1 MTGIEMAG
9 AGGWAGTFAT
19 VDPVAA
25 LRRIA
30 YLLEAE
36 GAGTY
41 KVRAF
46 RNAAT
51 TLADQPPA
59 RIEELSASGRLTSL
73 PGIGDST
80 ATAVKEALAGD
91 DPAYLTEL
99 LRRAPAPPEGPAAAL
114 RDRLHGDCHSH
125 SDWSDGG
132 SPIREMAEAARALG
146 HDYWALTDHSPRLT
160 VAHGLNPERL
170 RQQLEV
176 VAELNEELAPFR
188 ILTGIEV
195 DILEDGALDQDE
207 SLLAQLD
214 VVVASVH
221 SKLSMDA
228 GPMTRR
234 MLAAIESPHTDI
246 LGHCTGRKVVGKG
259 RPQSKFDADLVFA
272 ACARTGTA
280 VEINSRPERRDPP
293 APLLRHA
300 LELGCLVS
308 IDTDAHAPGQL
319 EWLRNGCDQAV
330 EADTPDDR
338 IVNAWPL
345 DRLLA
350 WTAGHA
356 A

>member
-1 MTGIEMAG
+1 VE
-9 AGGWAGTFAT
+9 
-19 VDPVAA
+19 PVAA

-46 RNAAT
+46 RHAAAT
-51 TLADQPPA
+51 LAGEPPA
-59 RIEELSASGRLTSL
+59 RIEELSRSGRLTAL

-80 ATAVKEALAGD
+80 AAVVKEALAGD
-91 DPAYLTEL
+91 EPSYLEDL
-99 LRRAPAPPEGPAAAL
+99 VRRAPPAPEGRAAAVRAL
-114 RDRLHGDCHSH
+114 LHGDCHSH

-132 SPIREMAEAARALG
+132 SPIREMAEAARDLG
-146 HDYWALTDHSPRLT
+146 HEYLALTDHSPRLT
-160 VAHGLNPERL
+160 VAHGLDPQRL

-176 VAELNEELAPFR
+176 VAALNEELTPFR

-195 DILEDGALDQDE
+195 DILEDGSLDQDE
-207 SLLAQLD
+207 SLLARLD

-221 SKLSMDA
+221 SKLSMES
-228 GPMTRR
+228 GPMTKR
-234 MLAAIESPHTDI
+234 MLRAIESPHTDI
-246 LGHCTGRKVVGKG
+246 LGHCTGRKLVGKG
-259 RPQSKFDADLVFA
+259 RAQSRFDADVVFS

-293 APLLRHA
+293 EPLLRRA

-319 EWLRNGCDQAV
+319 EWLGHGCEQAV
-330 EADTPDDR
+330 EADTPDEV

-345 DRLLA
+345 ARLLTWA
-350 WTAGHA
+350 ADHA

>member
-1 MTGIEMAG
+1 M
-9 AGGWAGTFAT
+9 
-19 VDPVAA
+19 DPVAA
-25 LRRIA
+25 IRRIA

-46 RNAAT
+46 RKAAA
-51 TLADQPPA
+51 TLADETPA
-59 RIEELSASGRLTSL
+59 AVAELSASGRLTSL
-73 PGIGDST
+73 TGIGDST
-80 ATAVKEALAGD
+80 AGVVKEALAGGE
-91 DPAYLTEL
+91 PGYLTEL
-99 LRRAPAPPEGPAAAL
+99 VRRAAPAPTGAVAAVRRAL
-114 RDRLHGDCHSH
+114 RGDCHSH

-132 SPIREMAEAARALG
+132 SPIREMAEAARDLG
-146 HDYWALTDHSPRLT
+146 HEYWALTDHSPRLT

-170 RQQLEV
+170 RQQLDI

-195 DILEDGALDQDE
+195 DILEDGALDQHED
-207 SLLAQLD
+207 LLARLD

-228 GPMTRR
+228 RPMTAR

-259 RPQSKFDADLVFA
+259 RPPSRFDADAVFA

-293 APLLRHA
+293 APLLRQA
-300 LELGCLVS
+300 LDAGCLVS

-319 EWLRNGCDQAV
+319 EWLPNGCAQAV
-330 EADTPDDR
+330 EADTPIDR
-338 IVNAWPL
+338 IVNTWAL
-345 DRLLA
+345 DRFLD

-356 A
+356 P